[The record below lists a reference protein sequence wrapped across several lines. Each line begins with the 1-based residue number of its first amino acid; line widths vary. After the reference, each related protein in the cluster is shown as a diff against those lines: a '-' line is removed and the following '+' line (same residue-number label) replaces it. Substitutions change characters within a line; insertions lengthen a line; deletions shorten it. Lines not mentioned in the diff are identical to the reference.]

1 MSGPDVFAITFMAF
15 IGGFV
20 MALQIAVY
28 VTNRERLALLRT
40 ANLIN
45 TALQDDSADDGA
57 MFHPEQ
63 EGKTT

>member
-1 MSGPDVFAITFMAF
+1 MSVPDVFAITFMAF

-45 TALQDDSADDGA
+45 SALDDLAGDAD
-57 MFHPEQ
+57 
-63 EGKTT
+63 KTEKAE